1 MSPKQD
7 LGLKEDIQCWII
19 YGHEQQ
25 WQAMYLRSQLKFTE
39 TVALCTISSHSP
51 ISNAHTFKGKEKH
64 QPLGFL

>member
-39 TVALCTISSHSP
+39 TVASHSP
-51 ISNAHTFKGKEKH
+51 ISNAHTSKGKEKH
-64 QPLGFL
+64 QLLGFL